1 MPYTLHLAASDARA
15 LQKDE
20 DAVRDKGYA
29 SSRMQQ
35 TKKTHDKD
43 DNTDDNNKQST
54 YEVDENED
62 AKEANNTNRYIVY
75 HTDLQYVL
83 L

>member
-1 MPYTLHLAASDARA
+1 MPYTLHLAASDVRA

-35 TKKTHDKD
+35 TKKNHDKD